1 MVSLSPLA
9 VLLLCL
15 CAANILVLADD
26 TIDADTTYYGGAN
39 AGGAQVAPFLARRLR
54 LRLLSRRRLLAL
66 PVAQLLYLR
75 HRRSA
80 NAADQAWP
88 CPDVSG
94 WASAAGAC
102 GYGNLFSAGYGTSIT
117 AVSTPLWKGGAACGA
132 CYELTCKPG
141 TSGCYNTKLVVT
153 VTDQCPDGG
162 EWCQPDKP
170 HFDLS
175 QPVFAQL
182 AQISLGH
189 FPVMARRYE
198 LSAAPRLRRVTVR
211 ASPLS
216 MAGVPLVCCR
226 VSCPRSGGVKVVA
239 QGNSNWLLVKFMNVA
254 GGGTIN
260 AAWVKGS
267 NSDWI
272 PMSFNWGVGY
282 QITGNIPQGP
292 YSFQLRDSYTGQ
304 VFTTDACLPSGWNVG
319 QTYSCD
325 GNASPI
331 GSSSKGTSNPAPN
344 PTPGHVPKPKH
355 YGKKANRA
363 NTHRAFNSGSG
374 GNPGV
379 RALKPGR
386 KYKKPKN

>member
-1 MVSLSPLA
+1 MASYSLLA

-15 CAANILVLADD
+15 CAAVHLVLADD

-39 AGGAQVAPFLARRLR
+39 AGGAQ
-54 LRLLSRRRLLAL
+54 
-66 PVAQLLYLR
+66 
-75 HRRSA
+75 
-80 NAADQAWP
+80 
-88 CPDVSG
+88 
-94 WASAAGAC
+94 AGAC
-102 GYGNLFSAGYGTSIT
+102 GYGNLFTAGYGTAIT

-132 CYELTCKPG
+132 CYELSCKPG

-189 FPVMARRYE
+189 FPVTA
-198 LSAAPRLRRVTVR
+198 RRVT
-211 ASPLS
+211 
-216 MAGVPLVCCR
+216 
-226 VSCPRSGGVKVVA
+226 CPRTGGVKVVA

-254 GGGTIN
+254 GGGTVN

-363 NTHRAFNSGSG
+363 NAHRAFNSGAG